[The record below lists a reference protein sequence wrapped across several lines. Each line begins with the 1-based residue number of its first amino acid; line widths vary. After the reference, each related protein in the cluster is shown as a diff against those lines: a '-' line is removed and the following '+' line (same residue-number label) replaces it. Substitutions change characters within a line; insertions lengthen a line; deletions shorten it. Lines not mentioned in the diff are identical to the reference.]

1 MEEDI
6 QNYSPTVMFRG
17 SPYKIELK
25 FSSYNRNIMQQGKQH
40 IFRTLN
46 LLLWIFLL
54 SFSLF
59 GSRFSR
65 SPYFN
70 PIPAWGGG
78 DFLIFPKH
86 S

>member
-1 MEEDI
+1 MKEDI
-6 QNYSPTVMFRG
+6 QNYSQTVMFRG
-17 SPYKIELK
+17 SPYKIEMK
-25 FSSYNRNIMQQGKQH
+25 FSSYNRNIMQNGKQH
-40 IFRTLN
+40 IFRLLN

-59 GSRFSR
+59 VSRFSR

-70 PIPAWGGG
+70 TSHAWGGG
-78 DFLIFPKH
+78 TFSEF